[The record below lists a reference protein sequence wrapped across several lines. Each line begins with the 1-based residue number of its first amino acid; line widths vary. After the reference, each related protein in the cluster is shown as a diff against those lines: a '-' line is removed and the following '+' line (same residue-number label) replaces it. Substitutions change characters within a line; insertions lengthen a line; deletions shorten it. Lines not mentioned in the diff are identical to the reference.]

1 MHDALATPLKGKVE
15 TGSSS
20 KLIRAGTL
28 KLGVNSFLSLSNTSA
43 LTFQSLLRFQG
54 RGENIYIILSWAG
67 LGWASAIVF
76 FSFLEGR
83 KEEHRGEEKRR
94 EAK

>member
-1 MHDALATPLKGKVE
+1 MGGGLHGTVG
-15 TGSSS
+15 GS
-20 KLIRAGTL
+20 LRAGTL